1 MNIGYFGG
9 TFDPIHNGHLALAR
23 AAFEACHL
31 DRVLF
36 VPTDA
41 PPHKRRKPISSFVHR
56 YTMVA
61 LALNEARERSFVPSL
76 LEQPGPN
83 VRFRYSI
90 DTIRALR
97 RRLRKS
103 DRLFF
108 LIGIDAFLEIS
119 TWHQPEALLRACEFV
134 VVSRPGY
141 SLAQVAEALP
151 ASLRPQAGLDL
162 GSRPGPPTRPDF
174 GRGGVA
180 RRRVTTLR
188 LKGATIHLV
197 EGVKVPVSATH
208 LRAALRAGSS
218 RSKQNWRKMLP
229 ASVAAYIQKMHL
241 YEKE

>member
-23 AAFEACHL
+23 AAGEACHL

-41 PPHKRRKPISSFVHR
+41 PPHKRRKPITSFVHR

-61 LALNEARERSFVPSL
+61 LALNEARERGFLPSL

-90 DTIRALR
+90 DTVRALR

-119 TWHQPEALLRACEFV
+119 TWHQPESLLRACEFV

-141 SLAQVAEALP
+141 SLAQVAAALP
-151 ASLRPQAGLDL
+151 ASLRPRTSLDL
-162 GSRPGPPTRPDF
+162 GSRSGLTI
-174 GRGGVA
+174 
-180 RRRVTTLR
+180 LR

-208 LRAALRAGSS
+208 LRASLRARNS
-218 RSKQNWRKMLP
+218 RARQNWRKMLP

>member
-41 PPHKRRKPISSFVHR
+41 PPHKRRKPITSFVHR

-61 LALNEARERSFVPSL
+61 LALNEARERGFLPSL
-76 LEQPGPN
+76 LEQPGPS

-90 DTIRALR
+90 DTVRALR

-141 SLAQVAEALP
+141 SLAQVADALP
-151 ASLRPQAGLDL
+151 PSLRPRTGVDL
-162 GSRPGPPTRPDF
+162 GP
-174 GRGGVA
+174 
-180 RRRVTTLR
+180 RRRLATLP

-208 LRAALRAGSS
+208 LRAALRARNS
-218 RSKQNWRKMLP
+218 RAKQNWRKMLP

>member
-23 AAFEACHL
+23 AALHAFHL

-41 PPHKRRKPISSFVHR
+41 PPHKRRAPLTSFIHR

-61 LALNEARERSFVPSL
+61 LALAETRERNFLPSL
-76 LEQPGPN
+76 LEQPREQ
-83 VRFRYSI
+83 VCFRYSI

-108 LIGIDAFLEIS
+108 LIGIDAFLEIA
-119 TWHQPEALLRACEFV
+119 TWHQPEALLRACEFI

-141 SLAQVAEALP
+141 SLAQVAAALP
-151 ASLRPQAGLDL
+151 PSLRPRTIL
-162 GSRPGPPTRPDF
+162 GRERSHSF
-174 GRGGVA
+174 H
-180 RRRVTTLR
+180 TLR
-188 LKGATIHLV
+188 ASGATIHLV
-197 EGVKVPVSATH
+197 KGVNVPVSATD
-208 LRAALRAGSS
+208 LRAVLRARNS
-218 RSKQNWRKMLP
+218 RSKQSWRKMLP

>member
-9 TFDPIHNGHLALAR
+9 TFDPIHNGHLALAD
-23 AAFEACHL
+23 AALEACHL

-41 PPHKRRKPISSFVHR
+41 PPHKRRKPITSFIHR
-56 YTMVA
+56 YTMVS
-61 LALNEARERSFVPSL
+61 LALNEARERNFVPSL

-83 VRFRYSI
+83 VHFRYSI
-90 DTIRALR
+90 DTVRALR

-108 LIGIDAFLEIS
+108 LIGIDAFLEIA
-119 TWHQPEALLRACEFV
+119 TWHQPEALLHACDFI

-141 SLAQVAEALP
+141 SLAQVADALP
-151 ASLRPQAGLDL
+151 PSLRPRTRFKTYGRRQP
-162 GSRPGPPTRPDF
+162 GSPHGASFAP
-174 GRGGVA
+174 GGV
-180 RRRVTTLR
+180 VS
-188 LKGATIHLV
+188 ATIHLV

-208 LRAALRAGSS
+208 LRAALRARSS
-218 RSKQNWRKMLP
+218 RARQNWRKMLP